1 MRTTATYLIVGVLA
15 IAACGDDAKS
25 TEDLPD
31 DNVSLLTGGVQV
43 RVNADQLPNI
53 GHLCWDE
60 NNPIG
65 VWTTTDR
72 IAVIVYNDW
81 LCPGS
86 NMEQPM
92 TVITGNPKDTAVAP

>member
-1 MRTTATYLIVGVLA
+1 MRTTTYFLIAGALVVV
-15 IAACGDDAKS
+15 ACSGDSKAR
-25 TEDLPD
+25 TDLED
-31 DNVSLLTGGVQV
+31 DNVSLLTGDVQV